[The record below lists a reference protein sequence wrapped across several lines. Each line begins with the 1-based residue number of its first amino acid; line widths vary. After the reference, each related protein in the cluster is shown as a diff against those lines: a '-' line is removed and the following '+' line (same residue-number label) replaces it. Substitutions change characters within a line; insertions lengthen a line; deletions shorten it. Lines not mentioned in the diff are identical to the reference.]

1 MYGSKVLNDIKDLE
15 IHKECKKIM
24 HKKIVSEL
32 DEAIKIILKKQ
43 HKRIMHLAAIF

>member
-1 MYGSKVLNDIKDLE
+1 
-15 IHKECKKIM
+15 M